1 MTKHDRPDWQM
12 ITLAIRRHYKPLA
25 KVAVEINSEE
35 HHLNGLARGEI
46 KDTKYKTGCR
56 LLKIYRDIC
65 AKLNKQPEWIADME
79 VHPLPNEF
87 VQIMSSP
94 AEGKINHQQLRHSMS
109 FESPPC
115 VGLARPMSNL
125 PELARKILNR
135 SNA

>member
-1 MTKHDRPDWQM
+1 MTKHDRPDWQV

-25 KVAVEINSEE
+25 KVAIEINSEE
-35 HHLNGLARGEI
+35 RHLNRLARGEV

-65 AKLNKQPEWIADME
+65 ERLNKQPEWSADLE

-87 VQIMSSP
+87 IQIMSP
-94 AEGKINHQQLRHSMS
+94 AEARVNHQRLRRSMS
-109 FESPPC
+109 LDSPPC
-115 VGLARPMSNL
+115 IGLARPMNNL
-125 PELARKILNR
+125 PELARKFLNR